1 MEQEELFQRRKSQ
14 TKETNKKL
22 SEDNRKT
29 FVGAKEKCKIGKRK
43 ISRNIKNGIIDAIV
57 YF

>member
-1 MEQEELFQRRKSQ
+1 VKI
-14 TKETNKKL
+14 
-22 SEDNRKT
+22 NRKT